1 MSKLNALVT
10 IENLTVKYDDY
21 TAIENVNLSIAKNK
35 FITIIGPNGGGKTTL
50 IKAILGFIEP
60 HKGKIIKSPNL
71 KIGYVPQKNSFEQEF
86 PISVSQ
92 VILSGD
98 LDSKIKFLHRYKTK
112 SRKRLEETLKRLEIS
127 DLKNKQI
134 NELSGGQLQKVLLGR
149 AIISNPNLL
158 ILDEPFSNIDT
169 NSTNKYFQLLKK
181 LSKDMGILMI
191 SHDIGIITSYTDDVV
206 CMNITAH
213 YHHGSHLTNK
223 QLQETYS
230 CPVELIGH
238 GIPHRVFPKHETG
251 DLND

>member
-1 MSKLNALVT
+1 MNKLIT
-10 IENLTVKYDDY
+10 IKNLTVKYDDY
-21 TAIENVNLSIAKNK
+21 TAIENVNFSIDQNK
-35 FITIIGPNGGGKTTL
+35 FVTIIGPNGGGKTTL
-50 IKAILGFIEP
+50 IKTILGFVKP
-60 HKGKIIKSPNL
+60 FKGDIIKSPNV

-98 LDSKIKFLHRYKTK
+98 LQSKVKLLHRFKK
-112 SRKRLEETLKRLEIS
+112 KNFNRLEDTLKRLDITN
-127 DLKNKQI
+127 LKDMQI

-181 LSKDMGILMI
+181 LSETMSILII
-191 SHDIGIITSYTDDVV
+191 SHDIGIITSFTDDVI
-206 CMNITAH
+206 CMNKTAH
-213 YHHGSHLTNK
+213 YHHGSHLTNE

-238 GIPHRVFPKHETG
+238 GIPHRIFPEHKVG
-251 DLND
+251 ASND

>member
-1 MSKLNALVT
+1 MNKLIT
-10 IENLTVKYDDY
+10 IKNLTVKYDDY
-21 TAIENVNLSIAKNK
+21 TAIENVNFSIDQNK
-35 FITIIGPNGGGKTTL
+35 FVTIIGPNGGGKTTL
-50 IKAILGFIEP
+50 IKTILGFVKP
-60 HKGKIIKSPNL
+60 FKGDIIKSPNV

-98 LDSKIKFLHRYKTK
+98 LQSKVKLLHRFKK
-112 SRKRLEETLKRLEIS
+112 KNFNRLEDTLKRLDITN
-127 DLKNKQI
+127 LKDMQI

-181 LSKDMGILMI
+181 LSETMSILII
-191 SHDIGIITSYTDDVV
+191 SHDIGIITSFTDDVI
-206 CMNITAH
+206 CMNKTAH
-213 YHHGSHLTNK
+213 YHHGSHLTNE

-238 GIPHRVFPKHETG
+238 GIPHRIFPEHKVG
-251 DLND
+251 DSND

>member
-1 MSKLNALVT
+1 VRKLSKL
-10 IENLTVKYDDY
+10 IDIKNLTVKYGDY
-21 TAIENVNLSIAKNK
+21 TAIEKVDFSIEENK
-35 FITIIGPNGGGKTTL
+35 FVTIIGPNGGGKTTL

-60 HKGKIIKSPNL
+60 FKGKIVKSPNL

-98 LDSKIKFLHRYKTK
+98 LKSKIRLLHRFK
-112 SRKRLEETLKRLEIS
+112 SKSWKRLDDTLKRLDIS
-127 DLKNKQI
+127 DLKDQQI

-169 NSTNKYFQLLKK
+169 NSTNKYFHLLKE
-181 LSKDMGILMI
+181 LSHDMSILII
-191 SHDIGIITSYTDDVV
+191 SHDIGIITSFTDDVV
-206 CMNITAH
+206 CMNKTAH
-213 YHHGSHLTNK
+213 YHHGSHLTNEV
-223 QLQETYS
+223 LQDTYS

-238 GIPHRVFPKHETG
+238 GIPHRVFPHHSAG
-251 DLND
+251 DLDD

>member
-1 MSKLNALVT
+1 LNKLIT
-10 IENLTVKYDDY
+10 IKNLTVKYNDY
-21 TAIENVNLSIAKNK
+21 TAIENVNFSIEKNK

-50 IKAILGFIEP
+50 IKAILGFIKP
-60 HKGKIIKSPNL
+60 FKGEIVKSSQL
-71 KIGYVPQKNSFEQEF
+71 KIGYVPQKNSFEEEF
-86 PISVSQ
+86 PISVSR

-98 LDSKIKFLHRYKTK
+98 LENKMKLLHRFKPK
-112 SRKRLEETLKRLEIS
+112 SWNRLEDTLKRLDII
-127 DLKNKQI
+127 DLKDQQI

-181 LSKDMGILMI
+181 LSKDMSILII
-191 SHDIGIITSYTDDVV
+191 SHDIGIITSFTDDVI
-206 CMNITAH
+206 CMNKTAH
-213 YHHGSHLTNK
+213 YHEGSHLTNQ

-230 CPVELIGH
+230 CPVEMIGH
-238 GIPHRVFPKHETG
+238 GIPHRVFPKHEAG

>member
-1 MSKLNALVT
+1 MKKL
-10 IENLTVKYDDY
+10 IKIKDLTVKYDDY
-21 TAIENVNLSIAKNK
+21 TAIENVNFSIEENK

-50 IKAILGFIEP
+50 IKAILGFIKP
-60 HKGKIIKSPNL
+60 NKGEIIKSSGL

-98 LDSKIKFLHRYKTK
+98 LKNKMQLLHRYKAK
-112 SRKRLEETLKRLEIS
+112 SWDRLNDTLKHLDII
-127 DLKNKQI
+127 DLKDQQI

-181 LSKDMGILMI
+181 LSSDMAILMI
-191 SHDIGIITSYTDDVV
+191 SHDIGIITSFTDDVV
-206 CMNITAH
+206 CMNKTAH

-238 GIPHRVFPKHETG
+238 GIPHRIFPEHKAG